1 MEKNLKAGMMRKG
14 FREEVEERA
23 RIVETSGMDYNEINT
38 SNEEEFIK
46 AMKRKKLLK
55 KRQLEKEAE
64 EKRRKVE
71 DDEKTVV
78 VGDGKKIQPAF
89 QFMFVFL
96 ILLLNPVW
104 KLFLIF

>member
-64 EKRRKVE
+64 EKRKKK
-71 DDEKTVV
+71 DDEKTV

-89 QFMFVFL
+89 QFMFVFQ
-96 ILLLNPVW
+96 ILLLNLVW
-104 KLFLIF
+104 KLFLLV